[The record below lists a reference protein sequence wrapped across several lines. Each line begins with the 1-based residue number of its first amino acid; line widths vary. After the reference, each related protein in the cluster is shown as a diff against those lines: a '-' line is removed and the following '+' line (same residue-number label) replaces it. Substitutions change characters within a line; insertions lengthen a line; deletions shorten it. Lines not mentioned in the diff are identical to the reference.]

1 MNDPIFSQ
9 MKEQLIPSPAARA
22 ALEEGLSRPVR
33 RPVHRCRYWVLAAC
47 LLLAAALPL
56 GHALLFPP
64 LHSYVTVGEA
74 AGQEQDASTQEA
86 APRPGLIIS
95 ESGLGPDTLPAEEG
109 EPYDLSRLPASA
121 QDGVCPAQQLPSAE
135 GETSSDADTGE
146 GALLLERLTRE
157 IQREYGNGTYPDWY
171 GGGYLDSAGDVVVLL
186 VRGCDTQALRS
197 QVRDWAG
204 GGVSFARARYSLA
217 SLTKLQEQICAQ
229 PSVKAVLSSC
239 ALDEENNR
247 LVLSLTRADDEAL
260 SALAVLDPRDDAVYV
275 QAAAPASA
283 ESGTGT
289 ACPRASTAGEPLC
302 DADIGH
308 RAQPDRRKNSSSW
321 PLSMVTTTLEEN
333 PMVMVEL
340 DRPPYAQQPHEDQ
353 QDPNQDGGCGHQ
365 HLRQQSFHTHSCL
378 LP

>member
-1 MNDPIFSQ
+1 M
-9 MKEQLIPSPAARA
+9 
-22 ALEEGLSRPVR
+22 
-33 RPVHRCRYWVLAAC
+33 LAAC

-289 ACPRASTAGEPLC
+289 ACPRAS
-302 DADIGH
+302 
-308 RAQPDRRKNSSSW
+308 R
-321 PLSMVTTTLEEN
+321 
-333 PMVMVEL
+333 
-340 DRPPYAQQPHEDQ
+340 
-353 QDPNQDGGCGHQ
+353 
-365 HLRQQSFHTHSCL
+365 
-378 LP
+378 

>member
-56 GHALLFPP
+56 GHALLSPP
-64 LHSYVTVGEA
+64 LHSYVTVEEA
-74 AGQEQDASTQEA
+74 AGQEQDASTQEV

-186 VRGCDTQALRS
+186 VQGCDTQALRS

-204 GGVSFARARYSLA
+204 GRGFLCQGPLLPRLPHQAPGADLCPALSEGGAVLLRPGRG
-217 SLTKLQEQICAQ
+217 EQ
-229 PSVKAVLSSC
+229 PSGPV
-239 ALDEENNR
+239 
-247 LVLSLTRADDEAL
+247 
-260 SALAVLDPRDDAVYV
+260 PH
-275 QAAAPASA
+275 Q
-283 ESGTGT
+283 G
-289 ACPRASTAGEPLC
+289 
-302 DADIGH
+302 
-308 RAQPDRRKNSSSW
+308 RR
-321 PLSMVTTTLEEN
+321 
-333 PMVMVEL
+333 
-340 DRPPYAQQPHEDQ
+340 
-353 QDPNQDGGCGHQ
+353 
-365 HLRQQSFHTHSCL
+365 
-378 LP
+378 

>member
-1 MNDPIFSQ
+1 
-9 MKEQLIPSPAARA
+9 MKNCPPRRSRGSSP
-22 ALEEGLSRPVR
+22 
-33 RPVHRCRYWVLAAC
+33 
-47 LLLAAALPL
+47 
-56 GHALLFPP
+56 
-64 LHSYVTVGEA
+64 
-74 AGQEQDASTQEA
+74 
-86 APRPGLIIS
+86 
-95 ESGLGPDTLPAEEG
+95 
-109 EPYDLSRLPASA
+109 SA

-204 GGVSFARARYSLA
+204 GGVSFARARYCLA

-289 ACPRASTAGEPLC
+289 ACPRAS
-302 DADIGH
+302 
-308 RAQPDRRKNSSSW
+308 R
-321 PLSMVTTTLEEN
+321 
-333 PMVMVEL
+333 
-340 DRPPYAQQPHEDQ
+340 
-353 QDPNQDGGCGHQ
+353 
-365 HLRQQSFHTHSCL
+365 
-378 LP
+378 

>member
-22 ALEEGLSRPVR
+22 ALEE
-33 RPVHRCRYWVLAAC
+33 
-47 LLLAAALPL
+47 
-56 GHALLFPP
+56 
-64 LHSYVTVGEA
+64 
-74 AGQEQDASTQEA
+74 DASTQEA

-121 QDGVCPAQQLPSAE
+121 QDGGYPAQQLPSAE

-186 VRGCDTQALRS
+186 VQGCDTQALRS
-197 QVRDWAG
+197 QVRDW
-204 GGVSFARARYSLA
+204 VSFARARYSLA

-289 ACPRASTAGEPLC
+289 ACPRAS
-302 DADIGH
+302 
-308 RAQPDRRKNSSSW
+308 R
-321 PLSMVTTTLEEN
+321 
-333 PMVMVEL
+333 
-340 DRPPYAQQPHEDQ
+340 
-353 QDPNQDGGCGHQ
+353 
-365 HLRQQSFHTHSCL
+365 
-378 LP
+378 

>member
-1 MNDPIFSQ
+1 M
-9 MKEQLIPSPAARA
+9 
-22 ALEEGLSRPVR
+22 
-33 RPVHRCRYWVLAAC
+33 
-47 LLLAAALPL
+47 
-56 GHALLFPP
+56 
-64 LHSYVTVGEA
+64 TVGEA

-86 APRPGLIIS
+86 APA
-95 ESGLGPDTLPAEEG
+95 PASSSARADLDRTPSPQRRG

-135 GETSSDADTGE
+135 GGTSSDADTGE

-204 GGVSFARARYSLA
+204 GRGVLCQGPLLPRL
-217 SLTKLQEQICAQ
+217 LTKLQEQICAQ

-289 ACPRASTAGEPLC
+289 ACPRAS
-302 DADIGH
+302 
-308 RAQPDRRKNSSSW
+308 R
-321 PLSMVTTTLEEN
+321 
-333 PMVMVEL
+333 
-340 DRPPYAQQPHEDQ
+340 
-353 QDPNQDGGCGHQ
+353 
-365 HLRQQSFHTHSCL
+365 
-378 LP
+378 

>member
-1 MNDPIFSQ
+1 MNDPIVAQ

-22 ALEEGLSRPVR
+22 AREEGLSRPVR

-186 VRGCDTQALRS
+186 VQGCDTQALRS

-289 ACPRASTAGEPLC
+289 ACPRAS
-302 DADIGH
+302 
-308 RAQPDRRKNSSSW
+308 R
-321 PLSMVTTTLEEN
+321 
-333 PMVMVEL
+333 
-340 DRPPYAQQPHEDQ
+340 
-353 QDPNQDGGCGHQ
+353 
-365 HLRQQSFHTHSCL
+365 
-378 LP
+378 

>member
-64 LHSYVTVGEA
+64 LHSYVTVEEA

-121 QDGVCPAQQLPSAE
+121 QDGGYPAQQLPSAE

-186 VRGCDTQALRS
+186 VQG
-197 QVRDWAG
+197 W
-204 GGVSFARARYSLA
+204 VSCARARYSLA

-289 ACPRASTAGEPLC
+289 ACPRAS
-302 DADIGH
+302 
-308 RAQPDRRKNSSSW
+308 R
-321 PLSMVTTTLEEN
+321 
-333 PMVMVEL
+333 
-340 DRPPYAQQPHEDQ
+340 
-353 QDPNQDGGCGHQ
+353 
-365 HLRQQSFHTHSCL
+365 
-378 LP
+378 

>member
-33 RPVHRCRYWVLAAC
+33 RPVHRCWVLAAC

-56 GHALLFPP
+56 GHALLSPP
-64 LHSYVTVGEA
+64 LHSYVTVEEA

-109 EPYDLSRLPASA
+109 EQYDLSRLPASA
-121 QDGVCPAQQLPSAE
+121 QDGGCPAQQLPSAE
-135 GETSSDADTGE
+135 GETSSDADAGE

-239 ALDEENNR
+239 ALDEKNNR

-289 ACPRASTAGEPLC
+289 ACPRGLPLTALWTAHFPTSSGLPGTAGEPLC
-302 DADIGH
+302 YADIGH
-308 RAQPDRRKNSSSW
+308 RAQPDRRRNSSSW
-321 PLSMVTTTLEEN
+321 PLSMVTTTLEGD

-340 DRPPYAQQPHEDQ
+340 D
-353 QDPNQDGGCGHQ
+353 
-365 HLRQQSFHTHSCL
+365 
-378 LP
+378 

>member
-1 MNDPIFSQ
+1 M
-9 MKEQLIPSPAARA
+9 
-22 ALEEGLSRPVR
+22 
-33 RPVHRCRYWVLAAC
+33 LAAC

-289 ACPRASTAGEPLC
+289 ACPRGLPLTALWTAHFPTSSGLPGTAGEPLC
-302 DADIGH
+302 YADIGH

-321 PLSMVTTTLEEN
+321 PLSMVTTTLEGD

>member
-22 ALEEGLSRPVR
+22 ALEEGLSQPVR
-33 RPVHRCRYWVLAAC
+33 RPVHRHRCRCWVLAAC

-56 GHALLFPP
+56 GHALLSPP
-64 LHSYVTVGEA
+64 LHSYVTVEEA

-86 APRPGLIIS
+86 APCPGLIIS
-95 ESGLGPDTLPAEEG
+95 ESGLGPTEEG
-109 EPYDLSRLPASA
+109 EQYDLSRLPASA
-121 QDGVCPAQQLPSAE
+121 QDGGCPAQQLSSAE

-186 VRGCDTQALRS
+186 VQGCDTQALRS

-289 ACPRASTAGEPLC
+289 ACPRAS
-302 DADIGH
+302 
-308 RAQPDRRKNSSSW
+308 R
-321 PLSMVTTTLEEN
+321 
-333 PMVMVEL
+333 
-340 DRPPYAQQPHEDQ
+340 
-353 QDPNQDGGCGHQ
+353 
-365 HLRQQSFHTHSCL
+365 
-378 LP
+378 

>member
-64 LHSYVTVGEA
+64 LHSYVTVEEA

-146 GALLLERLTRE
+146 GALLRERLTRE

-171 GGGYLDSAGDVVVLL
+171 GGG
-186 VRGCDTQALRS
+186 
-197 QVRDWAG
+197 
-204 GGVSFARARYSLA
+204 
-217 SLTKLQEQICAQ
+217 
-229 PSVKAVLSSC
+229 
-239 ALDEENNR
+239 
-247 LVLSLTRADDEAL
+247 
-260 SALAVLDPRDDAVYV
+260 
-275 QAAAPASA
+275 
-283 ESGTGT
+283 
-289 ACPRASTAGEPLC
+289 
-302 DADIGH
+302 
-308 RAQPDRRKNSSSW
+308 
-321 PLSMVTTTLEEN
+321 
-333 PMVMVEL
+333 
-340 DRPPYAQQPHEDQ
+340 
-353 QDPNQDGGCGHQ
+353 
-365 HLRQQSFHTHSCL
+365 
-378 LP
+378 

>member
-86 APRPGLIIS
+86 VPRPGLIIS

-275 QAAAPASA
+275 RRPLQPLRSQAPAPPA
-283 ESGTGT
+283 PGPP
-289 ACPRASTAGEPLC
+289 ANCA
-302 DADIGH
+302 
-308 RAQPDRRKNSSSW
+308 
-321 PLSMVTTTLEEN
+321 
-333 PMVMVEL
+333 L
-340 DRPPYAQQPHEDQ
+340 DRPLSHIVRAPRHCRGAPLLCRYRPPGPAGSAEEFLQLASVDGHDNAGGKS
-353 QDPNQDGGCGHQ
+353 DGDGG
-365 HLRQQSFHTHSCL
+365 T
-378 LP
+378 

>member
-64 LHSYVTVGEA
+64 LHSYVTVEEA

-121 QDGVCPAQQLPSAE
+121 QDGGFPAQQLPSAE
-135 GETSSDADTGE
+135 GETSSDADAGE

-186 VRGCDTQALRS
+186 VQGCDTQALRS

-289 ACPRASTAGEPLC
+289 AGEPLC
-302 DADIGH
+302 YADIGH

-353 QDPNQDGGCGHQ
+353 QDPNQDGGYGHQ

>member
-146 GALLLERLTRE
+146 GALLLERLTR
-157 IQREYGNGTYPDWY
+157 
-171 GGGYLDSAGDVVVLL
+171 
-186 VRGCDTQALRS
+186 
-197 QVRDWAG
+197 
-204 GGVSFARARYSLA
+204 
-217 SLTKLQEQICAQ
+217 
-229 PSVKAVLSSC
+229 
-239 ALDEENNR
+239 
-247 LVLSLTRADDEAL
+247 
-260 SALAVLDPRDDAVYV
+260 
-275 QAAAPASA
+275 
-283 ESGTGT
+283 
-289 ACPRASTAGEPLC
+289 
-302 DADIGH
+302 
-308 RAQPDRRKNSSSW
+308 
-321 PLSMVTTTLEEN
+321 
-333 PMVMVEL
+333 
-340 DRPPYAQQPHEDQ
+340 
-353 QDPNQDGGCGHQ
+353 
-365 HLRQQSFHTHSCL
+365 
-378 LP
+378 